1 MRLILLVLDA
11 LGIGAMPDVPRVRP
25 QDEGANTLGSLVRSV
40 GHLDLENLQ
49 RLGLGQIASLG
60 FSAPAAPGP
69 LASYGRSRL
78 AHQGADSYL
87 GHQEIMGTIPRPPVA
102 TLMNQAAGQ
111 LEDQL
116 RSLGHSVKRPLPGR
130 SLLLVDDSVIIGD
143 NLEAD
148 PGLNI
153 NLTVAIDLIDFE
165 KALDIGRVVRALVS
179 VARVIVFGGPGIDI
193 DDILSHVE
201 LRANDQIG
209 VNSPSLGVYNQD
221 LRVQHLGYG
230 VDSQRQAASILS
242 EMGFP
247 VVLLGKMADL
257 IVCPRVSR
265 DSVVPTSRLMQILHQ
280 SYLDIGEGLI
290 AATVQE
296 TDLAAH
302 EGDSTRLALVLQEV
316 DRGLGALLPVMT
328 KEDVL
333 IICADHGN
341 DPLMNVGLHTREET
355 PLLVYQK
362 GQPARFLGVRET
374 LADIGAT
381 ITHLFGAGPT
391 QDGLIIEYRRT
402 Q

>member
-11 LGIGAMPDVPRVRP
+11 LGIGAMPDVPAVRP
-25 QDEGANTLGSLVRSV
+25 QDQGANTLGSLVRSV
-40 GHLDLENLQ
+40 GRLDLNNLR
-49 RLGLGQIASLG
+49 RLGLGQIGSLG
-60 FSAPAAPGP
+60 QPDLPVPGP

-87 GHQEIMGTIPRPPVA
+87 GHQEIMGTIPKPPVA
-102 TLMNQAAGQ
+102 TLMNQAAYR
-111 LEDQL
+111 LEGQL
-116 RSLGHSVKRPLPGR
+116 RSLDHTVTRPLPGK
-130 SLLLVDDSVIIGD
+130 SLLLVDGAVIIGD

-153 NLTVAIDLIDFE
+153 NLTVATDLIDFE
-165 KALDIGRVVRALVS
+165 KALEIGRVVRAAVS
-179 VARVIVFGGPGIDI
+179 VARVIVFGGPGIDT

-201 LRANDQIG
+201 LRVNGQIG
-209 VNSPSLGVYNQD
+209 VDSPSLGVYNQD

-230 VDSQRQAASILS
+230 VDPRRQAASILF
-242 EMGFP
+242 EMGLP
-247 VVLLGKMADL
+247 VMLLGKMADL
-257 IVCPRVSR
+257 IVCPGASR
-265 DSVVPTSRLMQILHQ
+265 DSVVPTSQVMSVLLQ
-280 SYLDIGEGLI
+280 SYLDLREGLI

-302 EGDSTRLALVLQEV
+302 EGDPSRLALVLEEV
-316 DRGLGALLPVMT
+316 DRGLGALLPMMEP
-328 KEDVL
+328 EDVL

-362 GQPARFLGVRET
+362 GQRAGFLGVRDT

-391 QDGLIIEYRRT
+391 QDGSIIEHGRA